1 MAELVSCQ
9 DLEKI
14 GIPAADEY
22 FSHHH
27 YWRAMFFMVWGGSC
41 YAAGF
46 VMRAISTN
54 NVGNQNL
61 YIAQYVLIIC
71 GPPIFAAAE

>member
-1 MAELVSCQ
+1 
-9 DLEKI
+9 
-14 GIPAADEY
+14 
-22 FSHHH
+22 
-27 YWRAMFFMVWGGSC
+27 MVWGGLC

-46 VMRAISTN
+46 IMRAISTN

-71 GPPIFAAAE
+71 GPPIFAAAEYVSHVVASNAQN